1 MENVG
6 SRYGTLNEL
15 IETVKNPLGSLC
27 YLWQFTLLHKVLFPV
42 LPNSHLPF
50 YLFQTNLA
58 ELHVLGSSRSRWTSS
73 LGPWDAWIS
82 ILCYWWTWSLI
93 QAFIASLFNQLHILG
108 AFVTDLHL
116 GSTFG
121 NMLIFFTSTL
131 ETFFVCDHAA
141 YGLQN
146 IYSAKTPHFSCRMS
160 CVSLSA
166 FHGVYLCRLLSFCTL

>member
-6 SRYGTLNEL
+6 SRCGTLSEL
-15 IETVKNPLGSLC
+15 IETVKNPLGSLY
-27 YLWQFTLLHKVLFPV
+27 YLWQFTFLHKVLFPA

-58 ELHVLGSSRSRWTSS
+58 KRPALGNSHSRRTSS
-73 LGPWDAWIS
+73 LVLWDAWIS
-82 ILCYWWTWSLI
+82 TLHYWWTWSRI
-93 QAFIASLFNQLHILG
+93 QVFTASLFNQWHILG

-121 NMLIFFTSTL
+121 NMLIFFTSTVK
-131 ETFFVCDHAA
+131 TFFVCDHAA
-141 YGLQN
+141 FGLQN
-146 IYSAKTPHFSCRMS
+146 IYSSKTPHFSCRMS

-166 FHGVYLCRLLSFCTL
+166 FHGVYLCRILSFCTL